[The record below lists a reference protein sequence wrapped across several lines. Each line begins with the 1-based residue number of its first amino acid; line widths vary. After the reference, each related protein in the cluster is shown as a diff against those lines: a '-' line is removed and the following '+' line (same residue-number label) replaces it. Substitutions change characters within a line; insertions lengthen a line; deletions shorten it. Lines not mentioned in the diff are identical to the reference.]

1 MTDERR
7 RQSGRV
13 WCGLCS
19 LVRPIN
25 CTYVATAA
33 VVVVVL
39 ILLQIQSNPHTLIFT
54 NRSWSAE
61 DLFNVIFY
69 LKLSKFQFLCKDI
82 QNNNTLSFLWNIF
95 ACAINNI
102 LSISRS

>member
-1 MTDERR
+1 VPRDPTETERERDREGAKPRARVLAPQCVSNCVTMTDERR

-33 VVVVVL
+33 VVVVAL

-54 NRSWSAE
+54 NRSWSAK
-61 DLFNVIFY
+61 DQYKVIIC
-69 LKLSKFQFLCKDI
+69 LK
-82 QNNNTLSFLWNIF
+82 
-95 ACAINNI
+95 
-102 LSISRS
+102 